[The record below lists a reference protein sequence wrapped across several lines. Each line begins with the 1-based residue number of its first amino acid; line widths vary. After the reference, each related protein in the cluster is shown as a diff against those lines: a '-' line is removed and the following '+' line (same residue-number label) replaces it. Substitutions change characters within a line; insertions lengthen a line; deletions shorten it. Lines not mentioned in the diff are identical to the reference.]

1 MTITGAN
8 FVSGATVSFGGTAA
22 TGVSV
27 TNSTTINATTPAHA
41 AGAVAVTVTN
51 PDAQS
56 GTLAGGFTYIGPAP
70 TVSSVAPT
78 SGPTTGGTAATITGA
93 NFVSGATVSFDGSA
107 ATGVSVVNSTTI
119 KATTPAHAAGAV
131 AVAVTAKGV
140 TTTYAQKYTYLGD
153 TLFGNVEGLIIDSLT
168 YTVPAPTVTSIAPS
182 SGPIAGGT
190 AVTITGANFVSG
202 ATVSFGGSAATGVS
216 VVNSTTINATTPAH
230 AAGAVSVTVTNP
242 DAQNGTLANGFT
254 YLGPAPTVSSV
265 APTSGPSTG
274 GTAVT
279 ITGTSFATGAT
290 VTVGGSA
297 ATGVTV
303 VNSTTITATTP
314 AHAAGAVS
322 VTVTNTDG
330 QSGTLPSAFT
340 YTGGAISF
348 VQVAAATPQSPSG
361 TVQVTYPGAQT
372 AGDLNIVVVGW
383 NDTTATVQSVQDSAR
398 NMYSLAIGPTNG
410 TSLRQSIY
418 YAKNIIGGANTVT
431 VTFSQPATF
440 ADVRV
445 LEYRG
450 VFTLDVTAG
459 ASGSGTSCNSG
470 SAQTTAAN
478 ELIFGANTVSTDTKA
493 PGTGFTSRILTYID
507 SDMAEDRIVNTT
519 GTYSATA
526 TLGTSGNWV
535 MQMVT
540 FK

>member
-1 MTITGAN
+1 MN
-8 FVSGATVSFGGTAA
+8 
-22 TGVSV
+22 
-27 TNSTTINATTPAHA
+27 
-41 AGAVAVTVTN
+41 VTVTN
-51 PDAQS
+51 PDGQT
-56 GTLAGGFTYIGPAP
+56 GTLASGF
-70 TVSSVAPT
+70 
-78 SGPTTGGTAATITGA
+78 
-93 NFVSGATVSFDGSA
+93 
-107 ATGVSVVNSTTI
+107 
-119 KATTPAHAAGAV
+119 
-131 AVAVTAKGV
+131 
-140 TTTYAQKYTYLGD
+140 
-153 TLFGNVEGLIIDSLT
+153 T
-168 YTVPAPTVTSIAPS
+168 YTVPAPSVTSIAPS

-459 ASGSGTSCNSG
+459 ASGSGTG
-470 SAQTTAAN
+470 
-478 ELIFGANTVSTDTKA
+478 LRRA
-493 PGTGFTSRILTYID
+493 PAGGPAGGRD
-507 SDMAEDRIVNTT
+507 PAR
-519 GTYSATA
+519 
-526 TLGTSGNWV
+526 
-535 MQMVT
+535 
-540 FK
+540 